1 MMMPLSSILNS
12 PWLTPAATGLV
23 LSIVFPLGVGYLSLL
38 ERKLLA
44 DFQGRLGPMRVGPHG
59 VLQPLADALKM
70 LLKEDT
76 VPGQAER
83 ALFLNA
89 PVLSVVAA
97 MLGLAILPFT
107 GRIFISDI
115 NIGVLAFL
123 AFSALTVLGII
134 LGGWSSNSHYS
145 LLGAIRSAAQLVSYE
160 VGLGLGLVAVVMVAG
175 SLDLR
180 EIVELQLARRV
191 WFGFSNFGAMLLP
204 FAVFFLAGVA
214 ETNRIPFDLP
224 EAESELVAGYH
235 TEFSGFRWSL
245 YMLAEWGN
253 ILVVS
258 SIAITVFWGGW
269 LRPFPSVSWLEI
281 PLNLGFPLL
290 LFVGIGGYCAHRAR
304 RMHQRYEAAILL
316 VLAGA
321 FILAGL
327 VFLLP
332 SGGELPSLFWFF
344 FKLAFFVYGVI
355 WLRGTL
361 PRVRYD
367 QLMSLGWKYLVPLGL
382 AGVTVNAVIGLL

>member
-1 MMMPLSSILNS
+1 MTSLDALLHS
-12 PWLTPAATGLV
+12 PWLTPAATAIV
-23 LSIVFPLGVGYLSLL
+23 LAAVFPLGVGYLSLL

-76 VPGQAER
+76 VPAAAER
-83 ALFLNA
+83 SLFLAA
-89 PVLSVVAA
+89 PILSVVAA
-97 MLGLAILPFT
+97 MLGLALLPFT
-107 GRIFISDI
+107 GKIFISDV
-115 NIGVLAFL
+115 NIGLLAFL
-123 AFSALTVLGII
+123 AFSALAVLGII

-145 LLGAIRSAAQLVSYE
+145 LLGALRSAAQLVSYE
-160 VGLGLGLVAVVMVAG
+160 VGLGLGLVAVVMMAG

-180 EIVELQLARRV
+180 SIVELQLARHV
-191 WFGFSNFGAMLLP
+191 WFAFSNFGAMLLP
-204 FAVFFLAGVA
+204 CAVFFLAGVA
-214 ETNRIPFDLP
+214 ETNRVPFDLP

-235 TEFSGFRWSL
+235 TEFSGFRWGL

-258 SIAITVFWGGW
+258 SIAVTVFWGGW
-269 LRPFPSVSWLEI
+269 LRPFPGVAALEI
-281 PLNLGFPLL
+281 PLAVLFPLL
-290 LFVGIGGYCAHRAR
+290 LFAGIGAYCAHRAR
-304 RMHQRYEAAILL
+304 RMHQRYEAVILL
-316 VLAGA
+316 VLAA
-321 FILAGL
+321 VFVVAGL
-327 VFLLP
+327 AFLIPPTRAQL
-332 SGGELPSLFWFF
+332 SGLFWFF
-344 FKLAFFVYGVI
+344 FKLSFFVYAVI

-382 AGVTVNAVIGLL
+382 AGVALNAVIGLL